1 VLGSDFISSG
11 GRRAAFIAGLALG
24 VVMPLGQSFVT
35 AGIVDL
41 TTGDVLWMS
50 FDSSLSMDS
59 RAPAD
64 VDSLMRDLYQTWPGP
79 R

>member
-1 VLGSDFISSG
+1 
-11 GRRAAFIAGLALG
+11 
-24 VVMPLGQSFVT
+24 MPLGQSFIT

-41 TTGDVLWMS
+41 NTGDVQWMS
-50 FDSSLSMDS
+50 FDSSPAWIA
-59 RAPAD
+59 RNPAD